1 MTDRSNAPPPSW
13 QHRVSPPRHYRGHH
27 HAFANGTVTV
37 GAIHM
42 GGMLAG
48 ILAADKMK
56 DPSARWAAIAGFG
69 VATGVGEA
77 MWRERIERER
87 DEQER
92 REPE

>member
-1 MTDRSNAPPPSW
+1 MTDRSNVPPPSW
-13 QHRVSPPRHYRGHH
+13 QHRVSQPIPRRRHQ
-27 HAFANGTVTV
+27 HAFARGTVTM

-42 GGMLAG
+42 AGMLAG

-56 DPSARWAAIAGFG
+56 DPSARWSAIAGFG

-87 DEQER
+87 DEEER
-92 REPE
+92 AEKD